1 VRQSVGRHVRTVR
14 RLTSSNI
21 PASFWRF
28 RHDRRRSADSLDVV
42 NLIRA

>member
-1 VRQSVGRHVRTVR
+1 MVRS
-14 RLTSSNI
+14 LTSAGI